1 MRYQPPDYYRSE
13 VAIIEKEGHSVPVV
27 RLFPIRME
35 EGERLPCIV
44 YAHGNSSDLGDSL
57 RFIHAMTG
65 KFKAEYVAFDFT
77 GYGESRVSSVGEEV
91 ICGDLEMVLAWLGR
105 PLDEIILWGFSLG
118 TYPVTVAA
126 ARLGVKASIL
136 QCPIGSLSCMFYDE
150 YERDIKFKEDHFAN
164 IDYISRMAGRIL
176 LMHSI
181 ADEIIP
187 VEQARLLYNKYVAAR
202 GDKLI

>member
-1 MRYQPPDYYRSE
+1 M
-13 VAIIEKEGHSVPVV
+13 PVV